1 MSQRIGRRCLELRRT
16 WMSTSSSSS
25 SFTTTATATTTTTT
39 RSFSSLLSSSLI
51 GTQHQQSQSVSSQWQ
66 YPTRQCRQ
74 FLHSSSIRLAEAED
88 EKELSPKEKK
98 KALKAKAKAM
108 TQAGAAGGGGDL
120 DQPAAADAEE
130 GAEAVVEVEG
140 AAEPVV
146 EAAADKAP
154 KEEAAP
160 VEEEPAAKVET
171 PPPAPPAAAAAAPKE
186 VKPATEYS
194 TPELTRDAAAHKAGL
209 LQAAEDT
216 APGSTVADEDILPS
230 FQNPLHHDNPE
241 MGKIFREDFDTE
253 EAFEAA
259 KQPAPPFVGEEGQS
273 NESSVTPS
281 ELAPEYL
288 NEIADEIVNLTMLEM
303 NELINKIADHY
314 DFDEGML
321 SPDDDGSG
329 GGGGGDDDD
338 EDGPAAAAVVEKT
351 IFDIK
356 LTAFDPASKIKV
368 IKEVRAIAG
377 LGLKEAKEMVEGAP
391 KTILKDIKKE
401 QAEEIKAKL
410 EELGATVEIV

>member
-1 MSQRIGRRCLELRRT
+1 MSP
-16 WMSTSSSSS
+16 STSTLSLA
-25 SFTTTATATTTTTT
+25 TATATTS
-39 RSFSSLLSSSLI
+39 RSFSSLSRPFALSL
-51 GTQHQQSQSVSSQWQ
+51 SQSHSVSHND
-66 YPTRQCRQ
+66 RDAR
-74 FLHSSSIRLAEAED
+74 FLHSSSILLEE

-98 KALKAKAKAM
+98 KLLKAKAKQM
-108 TQAGAAGGGGDL
+108 TQEKVAGGD
-120 DQPAAADAEE
+120 AADAEAAAAAE
-130 GAEAVVEVEG
+130 AGDDTDEEAPVEDAAAATEAEAVVE
-140 AAEPVV
+140 
-146 EAAADKAP
+146 AP
-154 KEEAAP
+154 STPAPAAP
-160 VEEEPAAKVET
+160 
-171 PPPAPPAAAAAAPKE
+171 APDAAAAALAAAADA
-186 VKPATEYS
+186 PATEYS
-194 TPELTRDAAAHKAGL
+194 TPELTRDAAAHKQGL
-209 LQAAEDT
+209 LQAAADT
-216 APGSTVADEDILPS
+216 EQNVLADQDILPS
-230 FQNPLHHDNPE
+230 FQNPLHHHNPDME
-241 MGKIFREDFDTE
+241 KIFRSDFDSD

-259 KQPAPPFVGEEGQS
+259 SQPAPPFVGVDGAADA
-273 NESSVTPS
+273 VITAS

-288 NEIADEIVNLTMLEM
+288 NEIADEIVHLTMLEM

-329 GGGGGDDDD
+329 GGGGDDDD
-338 EDGPAAAAVVEKT
+338 DAPAAEAVVEKT

-356 LTAFDPASKIKV
+356 LVAFDPTSKIKV

>member
-1 MSQRIGRRCLELRRT
+1 MARRCLELRRT
-16 WMSTSSSSS
+16 LMSPSSSSLA
-25 SFTTTATATTTTTT
+25 TATATT
-39 RSFSSLLSSSLI
+39 RSFSSLSLSRPFALSL
-51 GTQHQQSQSVSSQWQ
+51 SQTYSVSNND
-66 YPTRQCRQ
+66 RNAR
-74 FLHSSSIRLAEAED
+74 FLHISSILLEE

-98 KALKAKAKAM
+98 KLLKAKAKQM
-108 TQAGAAGGGGDL
+108 TQEKVAGGDAA
-120 DQPAAADAEE
+120 DAEAAAAADAGETAADTKEGAPVEE
-130 GAEAVVEVEG
+130 SAAATEAEPTAEAVVE
-140 AAEPVV
+140 APSTPASAQPAPD
-146 EAAADKAP
+146 AAAVAL
-154 KEEAAP
+154 
-160 VEEEPAAKVET
+160 
-171 PPPAPPAAAAAAPKE
+171 AAAVDA
-186 VKPATEYS
+186 PATEYS
-194 TPELTRDAAAHKAGL
+194 TPELTRDAAAHKEGL
-209 LQAAEDT
+209 LQAAADT
-216 APGSTVADEDILPS
+216 ENGVADEDILPS
-230 FQNPLHHDNPE
+230 FQNPLHHNNPDME
-241 MGKIFREDFDTE
+241 KIFRSDFDSD

-259 KQPAPPFVGEEGQS
+259 SQPAPPFVGVDGEADA
-273 NESSVTPS
+273 VITAS

-329 GGGGGDDDD
+329 GGGGDDDD
-338 EDGPAAAAVVEKT
+338 DAPAAEAVVEKT

-356 LTAFDPASKIKV
+356 LVAFDPTSKIKV

>member
-1 MSQRIGRRCLELRRT
+1 MQRRT
-16 WMSTSSSSS
+16 LMSPSSSSL
-25 SFTTTATATTTTTT
+25 ATATT
-39 RSFSSLLSSSLI
+39 RSFSSLSSRRAPGI
-51 GTQHQQSQSVSSQWQ
+51 YTQQQQQQQQFS
-66 YPTRQCRQ
+66 R
-74 FLHSSSIRLAEAED
+74 FLHSSSIRLEE

-98 KALKAKAKAM
+98 KLLKAKAKQM
-108 TQAGAAGGGGDL
+108 TQEAVAGGDAANAET
-120 DQPAAADAEE
+120 AAAT
-130 GAEAVVEVEG
+130 GVEVK
-140 AAEPVV
+140 
-146 EAAADKAP
+146 D
-154 KEEAAP
+154 P
-160 VEEEPAAKVET
+160 VEDVVAEVETPAAKAVPAAPT
-171 PPPAPPAAAAAAPKE
+171 PSTTDAPPVVVAEPASDAAAMALADQ
-186 VKPATEYS
+186 VATEYS
-194 TPELTRDAAAHKAGL
+194 TPELTRDAAAHKQGL
-209 LQAAEDT
+209 LQAAADT
-216 APGSTVADEDILPS
+216 ENGVADQDILPS
-230 FQNPLHHDNPE
+230 FQNPLHHNNPE
-241 MGKIFREDFDTE
+241 MEQIFRSDFDSD

-259 KQPAPPFVGEEGQS
+259 SRPAPPFVGSEG
-273 NESSVTPS
+273 EADAAITAS

-288 NEIADEIVNLTMLEM
+288 NEIADEIVHLTMLEM

-338 EDGPAAAAVVEKT
+338 DAPEAAAVVEKT

-356 LTAFDPASKIKV
+356 LVAFDPTSKIKV